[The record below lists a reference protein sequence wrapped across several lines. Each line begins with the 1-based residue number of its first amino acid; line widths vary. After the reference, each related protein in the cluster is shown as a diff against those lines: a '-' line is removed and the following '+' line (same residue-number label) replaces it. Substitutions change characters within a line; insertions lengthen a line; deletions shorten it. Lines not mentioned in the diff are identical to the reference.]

1 MIGKRSF
8 ACGLAVVLV
17 AGVAARLMV
26 LLFAEPHAW
35 VAGSDTPF
43 YVRQGWLVAHGSSPL
58 LTSVAPAYTW
68 LLATAWS
75 CFPAAPL
82 PPSDDA
88 IPVALLT
95 LVRVVQV
102 ACSLGMIA
110 AAAALARRWTG
121 STRAALVTGAGLA
134 LAPGFVLEPFRVLT
148 ESVFLA
154 LLYLGV
160 LLLVSRRQA
169 RPREQVPVG
178 LVLALAVLVRP
189 VLLALPVALAAW
201 QWLAGPARSRRLG
214 AAVLLLAFAA
224 PLAPWSAS
232 LHRRSGSWLPP
243 GLAANLWLGAVGDGR
258 WHGSE
263 AADALRSRFANG
275 PDDYLGELAT
285 AIRTAPAR
293 WLSVRV
299 RNLAVA
305 LAQPHFA
312 AEVRGPATRAALARW
327 WRDDRR
333 PAALLALLTAP
344 PTLLKL
350 ALYAAHWAALVG
362 GIAGLLRWR
371 RRWRELVPL
380 WAVILYFPCV
390 HLFLTAVPRYLL
402 PIQPA
407 LWIACALL
415 FVPPPATTSPATV
428 TLPREGA

>member
-1 MIGKRSF
+1 MIGDRSF
-8 ACGLAVVLV
+8 ARGLAAALV
-17 AGVAARLMV
+17 AGAAARLAV
-26 LLFAEPHAW
+26 LLLLEPQTW
-35 VAGSDTPF
+35 IAGSDTPF
-43 YVRQGWLVAHGSSPL
+43 YVRQGWLVAHGASDL
-58 LTSVAPAYTW
+58 LASVAPAYTW
-68 LLATAWS
+68 LLAAAWS

-82 PPSDDA
+82 PPADDV
-88 IPVALLT
+88 IPAALLT

-102 ACSLGMIA
+102 ACSLGMIG
-110 AAAALARRWTG
+110 AAAALARRLTG
-121 STRAALVTGAGLA
+121 NTRAALVTAAGLA

-148 ESVFLA
+148 ETVFLA
-154 LLYLGV
+154 FLYLGM
-160 LLLVSRRQA
+160 LLLVPGRPS
-169 RPREQVPVG
+169 RPREQAAAGV
-178 LVLALAVLVRP
+178 VLAFAVLVRP

-201 QWLAGPARSRRLG
+201 QWVAGVGRSRRLG
-214 AAVLLLAFAA
+214 AAMLLLAFAA
-224 PLAPWSAS
+224 PLAPWCVS
-232 LHRRSGSWLPP
+232 LYRRTGSWLPP

-293 WLSVRV
+293 WVRV
-299 RNLAVA
+299 RVSNLAAA

-333 PAALLALLTAP
+333 PAVLLALLGSP
-344 PTLLKL
+344 PVLLKL
-350 ALYAAHWAALVG
+350 ALYAAHWLALVG

-407 LWIACALL
+407 LWIACALH
-415 FVPPPATTSPATV
+415 FVPPAVSAAAPPPPEA
-428 TLPREGA
+428 E